1 MGLSERQLDDLRLTA
16 RGRRKELKTRIIIAF
31 FGATVLAVEVEP
43 VIGLA
48 WLAIVLFSQ
57 LVDFLIWRPAFRA
70 EPVPISEAR
79 LNLIAA
85 SAFQASLI
93 YSAVAALLWFLGNP
107 ADGVFSFVW
116 FAGSLLHVTLHMRN
130 ERRTFVAAA
139 IPHALYF
146 IGIPILAVVG
156 YGPASR
162 ASGVI
167 MLIAVL
173 LYLAHL
179 VVAFRTTRQLS
190 LELLDARKNAEHG
203 QREAER
209 ANKAKSDFLSS
220 TSHEI
225 RTPLNGVLG
234 MAEALK
240 QDDLTPAAME
250 KVEILQDSGLLLLRL
265 LNDILDLSKIEAGR
279 IELEEQPIDLALIAD
294 KVVRTHAM
302 TAEAKGI
309 KLGVTV
315 QEGYACLRMG
325 DELRLMQIL
334 NNLVSNALKFTSEG
348 GIRIHIKEDEPTGH
362 VMISVR
368 DTGIGMSDEQLNVIM
383 EPFTQADKTIS
394 RRYGGTGLGLA
405 IVNGLAHGMGGDV
418 NVTSK
423 LGEGTSFTVR
433 LPLELCAEKQ
443 SLVSQFTDESEELS
457 VFPGVNVLVTDDNQ
471 VNRMVLESYLGSMQA
486 RVVMAEDGRT
496 AIQSASEMEFDLI
509 LMDIS
514 MPDMEGTDAM
524 SAIRREQAARGVVGK
539 GTPIIAV
546 TAHALAH
553 EISGFLEAG
562 FDGYL
567 AKPISMDALRKVMA
581 EFAGKKAGETVTP
594 RMTA

>member
-48 WLAIVLFSQ
+48 WLMIVLCSQ

-139 IPHALYF
+139 VPHALYF
-146 IGIPILAVVG
+146 IGLPILAVAG
-156 YGPASR
+156 IGQAGR
-162 ASGVI
+162 ASGTI
-167 MLIAVL
+167 ILIAVL

-190 LELLDARKNAEHG
+190 LELLDARKKAEHG

-315 QEGYACLRMG
+315 QEGYASLRMG

-348 GIRIHIKEDEPTGH
+348 SIRIHIKEDEPTGH

-368 DTGIGMSDEQLNVIM
+368 DTGIGMSDEQLAVIM
-383 EPFTQADKTIS
+383 EPFKQADKTIS

-405 IVNGLAHGMGGDV
+405 IVNGLAHGMGG
-418 NVTSK
+418 NVHVASK
-423 LGEGTSFTVR
+423 LGEGTNFTVR

-443 SLVSQFTDESEELS
+443 SLVSQFADEAEELS
-457 VFPGVNVLVTDDNQ
+457 VFPGVNVLVADDNQ

-567 AKPISMDALRKVMA
+567 AKPISMDALRKVMV